1 MCKITYVSKNKF
13 FFFLKE
19 KIVNIVNVLNH
30 NFGIIKKLKDAR

>member
-1 MCKITYVSKNKF
+1 MCKITYVSKNK